1 MTKER
6 RSHKDRIIDTKETAV
21 RIFRALEAQGV
32 AYEDV
37 CTFLGIKS
45 TKSVYRWLNGRRL
58 PSTKNMADLAY
69 LLGKDIEDLITY
81 KYSDQMTREEWDR

>member
-1 MTKER
+1 MAKER
-6 RSHKDRIIDTKETAV
+6 RCYKDRIIDTKETAV
-21 RIFRALEAQGV
+21 RIFRVLEAQGV

-45 TKSVYRWLNGRRL
+45 TKSVNRWLNGTRL
-58 PSTKNMADLAY
+58 PSTKNMANLAY
-69 LLGKDIEDLITY
+69 LVGKDIEDLITY